1 MYWII
6 KKLTKLLSRQ
16 KRELLAYEIVRDE
29 QIGSLLA
36 EKIITEVIKDQN
48 NKIISFIVRD

>member
-1 MYWII
+1 MYWLI

-48 NKIISFIVRD
+48 NKIISFVVRD

>member
-1 MYWII
+1 MYWLI
-6 KKLTKLLSRQ
+6 KKLIKLLSRQ

-29 QIGSLLA
+29 QIGAMLA

>member
-1 MYWII
+1 MYWLI
-6 KKLTKLLSRQ
+6 KKLIKLLSRQ

>member
-1 MYWII
+1 MYWLI
-6 KKLTKLLSRQ
+6 KKLIKLLSRQ

-29 QIGSLLA
+29 QIGPLLA

-48 NKIISFIVRD
+48 NKIISFIVRG

>member
-6 KKLTKLLSRQ
+6 KKLIKLLSRQ
-16 KRELLAYEIVRDE
+16 RRELLAYEIVRDE
-29 QIGSLLA
+29 QIGAVLA

-48 NKIISFIVRD
+48 NKVISFIVRD

>member
-1 MYWII
+1 MYWLI

>member
-1 MYWII
+1 MYWLI
-6 KKLTKLLSRQ
+6 KNLTKLLSRQ

-29 QIGSLLA
+29 QIGSMLA

-48 NKIISFIVRD
+48 NKVISFIVRD